1 MIRRSLV
8 MQIAV
13 SKQRLVLEAI
23 RMEQQEEVQHE
34 S

>member
-1 MIRRSLV
+1 

-13 SKQRLVLEAI
+13 SKQRLVLVLEAI